1 MESLKKKWIVTTA
14 AAAMLLTAASG
25 VYAGAK
31 LQEVKAYL
39 NSSIQLKFNGTPVQP
54 RDEKGNAVLPIT
66 YNGTTY
72 LPVRAVADVMGIAV
86 SYNPETYTVELGEK
100 SEGVAIAKGFESMY
114 YTKDPAQTTYQ
125 GKDYKEAYFDNA
137 GSKRSSSF
145 MLFPKGKYQK
155 LYLQVAAVGEDIDNF
170 FIEDSEKNVKLKT
183 EKVAV
188 KDGLKTI
195 VVDISGVNELFIYAD
210 VENKGALFVPLTTS
224 YYK

>member
-1 MESLKKKWIVTTA
+1 MLKKKWIISAMVA
-14 AAAMLLTAASG
+14 ALMLTAGTG

-39 NSSIQLKFNGTPVQP
+39 NSSIQLKYNGTPVQP

-72 LPVRAVADVMGIAV
+72 LPVRAVADIVGVAV

-100 SEGVAIAKGFESMY
+100 AEGIAIAKGFENMY
-114 YTKDPAQTTYQ
+114 YTKDSKETTYQ

-137 GSKRSSSF
+137 SGKRSSGF
-145 MLFPKGKYQK
+145 MLYPKGKYQK
-155 LYLQVAAVGEDIDNF
+155 LVLQVAAIGEDIDNF
-170 FIEDSEKNVKLKT
+170 FINDSERDVKLKS
-183 EKVAV
+183 EKIAV

-195 VVDISGVNELFIYAD
+195 EVDIAGVNELFINAD
-210 VENKGALFVPLTTS
+210 ILNDGAMFVPLTTS

>member
-1 MESLKKKWIVTTA
+1 MKKKWMMGTMA
-14 AAAMLLTAASG
+14 AALMLTAGTG

-39 NSSIQLKFNGTPVQP
+39 NGDIQLKYNGTPVQP
-54 RDEKGNAVLPIT
+54 RDEKGNAVLPLS

-72 LPVRAVADVMGIAV
+72 LPVRAVADVMGVAV
-86 SYNPETYTVELGEK
+86 SYNPQTSTVEMGEK
-100 SEGVAIAKGFESMY
+100 SEGVAIAKGFENMY
-114 YTKDPAQTTYQ
+114 YTKDPKATTYQ

-155 LYLQVAAVGEDIDNF
+155 LVLQVAAVGEDIDNF
-170 FIEDSEKNVKLKT
+170 FIEDSGKKAKLKT
-183 EKVAV
+183 DKLAV

-195 VVDISGVNELFIYAD
+195 EVDIAGVDELFIYAD
-210 VENKGALFVPLTTS
+210 IKENGAMFVPLTTS
-224 YYK
+224 YFK

>member
-1 MESLKKKWIVTTA
+1 MLKKKWIISAMVA
-14 AAAMLLTAASG
+14 ALMLTAGTG

-39 NSSIQLKFNGTPVQP
+39 NSSIQLKYNGTPVQP

-72 LPVRAVADVMGIAV
+72 LPVRAVADIVGVAV

-100 SEGVAIAKGFESMY
+100 AEGIAIAEGFENMY
-114 YTKDPAQTTYQ
+114 YTKDSKETTYQ

-137 GSKRSSSF
+137 SGKRSSGF
-145 MLFPKGKYQK
+145 MLYPKGKYQK
-155 LYLQVAAVGEDIDNF
+155 LVLQVAAIGEDIDNF
-170 FIEDSEKNVKLKT
+170 FINDSERDVKLT
-183 EKVAV
+183 SEKIAV

-195 VVDISGVNELFIYAD
+195 EVDIAGVNELFINAD
-210 VENKGALFVPLTTS
+210 ILNDGAMFVPLTTS

>member
-1 MESLKKKWIVTTA
+1 MKKKWMISTMVA
-14 AAAMLLTAASG
+14 ALMLTAGTG

-39 NSSIQLKFNGTPVQP
+39 NSSIQLKYNGTSVQP
-54 RDEKGNAVLPIT
+54 RDEKGNAVLPLT

-72 LPVRAVADVMGIAV
+72 LPVRAVADIVGVAV

-100 SEGVAIAKGFESMY
+100 AEGVAIAKGFENMY
-114 YTKDPAQTTYQ
+114 YTKDPKETTYQ

-137 GSKRSSSF
+137 SGKRSSNF
-145 MLFPKGKYQK
+145 MLYPKGKYQK
-155 LYLQVAAVGEDIDNF
+155 LVLQVAAVGEDIDNF
-170 FIEDSEKNVKLKT
+170 AIEDSEKNVKLTT

-188 KDGLKTI
+188 SDGLKTI
-195 VVDISGVNELFIYAD
+195 EVDIAGVNELYIYAD
-210 VENKGALFVPLTTS
+210 VLNNGAMFVPLTTS